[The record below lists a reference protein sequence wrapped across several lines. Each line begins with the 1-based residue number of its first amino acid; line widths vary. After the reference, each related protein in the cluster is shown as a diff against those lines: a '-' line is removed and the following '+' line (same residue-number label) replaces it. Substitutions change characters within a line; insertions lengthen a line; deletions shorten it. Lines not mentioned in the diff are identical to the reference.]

1 MSEKKKKKDEKQE
14 EELITETTCDT
25 EGCECEENTES
36 SVVPKEEYD
45 KLEAK
50 INELNK
56 KCDEYF
62 DKIQR
67 AAAEFDNF
75 KKRTIKEKEALYT
88 EAYADAIQAFLPVV
102 DNMERAASAFGGEGS
117 DVRTLKEGL
126 DMVYKQL
133 GDAFA
138 KLGVEEIKAAGKPFD
153 PEIHNAVMHIDDE
166 SFGENQI
173 VEVFQKG
180 YKLKDKVLR
189 HSMVKVAN

>member
-1 MSEKKKKKDEKQE
+1 MSDKKKKKDEEVQE
-14 EELITETTCDT
+14 EELIKEAA
-25 EGCECEENTES
+25 GEEKAES
-36 SVVPKEEYD
+36 ATVSKEEYA

-50 INELNK
+50 IDELNK
-56 KCDEYF
+56 KSDEYF

-75 KKRTIKEKEALYT
+75 KKRTIKEKEALYS

-102 DNMERAASAFGGEGS
+102 DNMERAATAFGSDGS
-117 DVRTLKEGL
+117 DVKTLKEGL
-126 DMVYKQL
+126 EMVYKQL
-133 GDAFA
+133 GDAFT
-138 KLGVEEIKAAGKPFD
+138 KLGVEEIKAEGKPFD

-166 SFGENQI
+166 SFGDNQI